1 MCLLFLG
8 ELPDLQVYKNP
19 LVRYEQGTLEVR
31 NKRQNSFWYFLFH
44 ACKEMFEI
52 EPSQAFYLLAIV
64 GHAFFIFFFS
74 TLSIEILFSILEKY
88 FFRAKTCSPELEL
101 KFFLH
106 FSFSRF
112 YFVSSHLLAEKE
124 LVTHWHLFAMVVDIF
139 SALWAFTFCCLFFK
153 DAFFKKNL
161 LSWSRIVIFFHLS
174 FSSFDFFPNF
184 SNVFKLAEW
193 WTIKSMRYE
202 PKRPDHTYLV
212 LGCEDIT
219 VKC

>member
-1 MCLLFLG
+1 MDKCQKCPFNFWCQGERISMPNAKNAFLSCLL
-8 ELPDLQVYKNP
+8 EEKKN
-19 LVRYEQGTLEVR
+19 
-31 NKRQNSFWYFLFH
+31 
-44 ACKEMFEI
+44 
-52 EPSQAFYLLAIV
+52 LLSP
-64 GHAFFIFFFS
+64 GNCWPRFFKFFFS

-106 FSFSRF
+106 FSFPRF
-112 YFVSSHLLAEKE
+112 DFVSSHLLAERE

-202 PKRPDHTYLV
+202 PKRLDHTYLV